1 MDAIKRHNK
10 QFCCTVFYFNL
21 LQLKGLIQF
30 HQTRAHIS
38 VVNYNLTFCTF
49 LYLNGEKELEL
60 INKMWNYVHILQI
73 QKGAGIQETISHST
87 CVDTNILSV
96 NPAVLI
102 FAQLSSDRL
111 PLAADGDRDKDPHPG
126 IMLRE
131 STLEVSIWSL
141 PSDFGEP
148 HARG

>member
-10 QFCCTVFYFNL
+10 QFCCIIFYFNRL
-21 LQLKGLIQF
+21 SLKGLIQF
-30 HQTRAHIS
+30 HQTRAHVS

-73 QKGAGIQETISHST
+73 QKGAGIQKTISHST
-87 CVDTNILSV
+87 CVDTNIPSV

-102 FAQLSSDRL
+102 FAQLSSYRL
-111 PLAADGDRDKDPHPG
+111 PLAADGDRARHYAERVYIGG
-126 IMLRE
+126 IHLVPP
-131 STLEVSIWSL
+131 L
-141 PSDFGEP
+141 
-148 HARG
+148 